1 MSSAVLYHSDKP
13 ISESD
18 EKAIIISI
26 ALAHSFIDYLNTP
39 SIIRK
44 ILRKKPYKISTILKS
59 YYKIKL
65 IPFKDGYLILS
76 DESSLPYTFNLP
88 DVTSLKQSV
97 DQLNEISTKLL
108 AISPVHSTEIP
119 SNRLKD
125 LTDWLF
131 SIDSILSI
139 LSKMWKDKKYK
150 VSFIKD
156 NKEFMRS
163 LMQEILGYIDW
174 VAKHNLKQ
182 SFLYRKGRS
191 GKELINEVRRLYEM
205 HDWLTDVLQKTKEL
219 VQRSV
224 THVATIIDNLSK
236 SSASDFMS
244 VYKFNISIEIGSTHI
259 AEMKKNITQPF
270 SQLIEKLNERILPR
284 IRQVENHYLKE
295 INNTKMQFEEKINL
309 VSKKYEDMIHDII
322 RLRDAAFR
330 TLQVEID
337 ILEKEEQKLKK
348 RIKEYKEKIKTYED
362 LLIEHSLQGTS
373 YRDLLVSDEK
383 IAEIEKGKS
392 RLKMELGK
400 TGREL
405 DEVRRELK
413 ELLRKRSEIEHE
425 YNKEIDELQAKKA
438 TELKSLENELNS
450 KIRSLENEKNKEIE
464 KVRKPL
470 QDALREK
477 SYLENLIKKCMEIDS
492 FFSVNKELTKEL
504 RFTSAW
510 SDEYLLAYIIGV
522 INMAS
527 KQIDNLS
534 TRYQRKSIDKKREIE
549 KFLLK
554 TKVDINEIIEI
565 KIPFWYIEITKSEKK
580 NEKYSIVI
588 TPSTIDYC
596 GIRNYGSLEYL
607 IGIEISPI
615 FPLINDLINLNI
627 PKIIKVHPEK
637 VLKAEIDKVSLSNI
651 FEILPRDHWLIAKG
665 IINEKLYKAV
675 IEWTNKH
682 CVDSLS

>member
-1 MSSAVLYHSDKP
+1 MLSAVLYHSDKP

-44 ILRKKPYKISTILKS
+44 ILRKKPYKISMILKS

-65 IPFKDGYLILS
+65 IPFKNGYLILS

-97 DQLNEISTKLL
+97 DQLNEISTKLF

-131 SIDSILSI
+131 SIDNILSI
-139 LSKMWKDKKYK
+139 LSKMWKDKKYR

-163 LMQEILGYIDW
+163 LMQEILGYVDW

-182 SFLYRKGRS
+182 SFLYRKGQS

-219 VQRSV
+219 VQRSM

-236 SSASDFMS
+236 SFASDFVS

-295 INNTKMQFEEKINL
+295 INNTKMQFGEKINL

-322 RLRDAAFR
+322 RLRDAALR

-337 ILEKEEQKLKK
+337 ILEKEERKLKK
-348 RIKEYKEKIKTYED
+348 RIKEYEEKIKTCED

-383 IAEIEKGKS
+383 IAEIEKEKS

-400 TGREL
+400 TRKEL

-477 SYLENLIKKCMEIDS
+477 SYLENLVKKCMEIDS

-554 TKVDINEIIEI
+554 TTADINEIIEI
-565 KIPFWYIEITKSEKK
+565 NIPFWYIEITKSEKK
-580 NEKYSIVI
+580 NEKYSIII

-596 GIRNYGSLEYL
+596 GARDYGSLEYL

-627 PKIIKVHPEK
+627 PKIVKVCPEK
-637 VLKAEIDKVSLSNI
+637 VLKAEIDKISLSNM
-651 FEILPRDHWLIAKG
+651 FEILPPDHWLIAKG
-665 IINEKLYKAV
+665 IINQKLYKTV

-682 CVDSLS
+682 GVDWLR

>member
-44 ILRKKPYKISTILKS
+44 ILRRKPYKISTILKS

-65 IPFKDGYLILS
+65 IPFEDGYIILS
-76 DESSLPYTFNLP
+76 DESSLPYTFNIP
-88 DVTSLKQSV
+88 DVTSLKQSI
-97 DQLNEISTKLL
+97 DQLNEISSKLL
-108 AISPVHSTEIP
+108 AISPVHSNEIS
-119 SNRLKD
+119 SNNLKD
-125 LTDWLF
+125 LTDLLF

-139 LSKMWKDKKYK
+139 LSQMWKNKKYR
-150 VSFIKD
+150 VNFMKD
-156 NKEFMRS
+156 DKEFMRS
-163 LMQEILGYIDW
+163 LMQEILDYIDW

-191 GKELINEVRRLYEM
+191 RNELINEVRRLYEM
-205 HDWLTDVLQKTKEL
+205 HGSLTDVLQKTKEL
-219 VQRSV
+219 VRRSV
-224 THVATIIDNLSK
+224 ANVATVIHNLSK
-236 SSASDFMS
+236 SSTSDFIS
-244 VYKFNISIEIGSTHI
+244 VYKFNISIEMGSTHV
-259 AEMKKNITQPF
+259 AEMKKNLTRPF

-284 IRQVENHYLKE
+284 IRQIENHYLKE
-295 INNTKMQFEEKINL
+295 INNTKRQFKKKKDL
-309 VSKKYEDMIHDII
+309 VSKKYEAMIHNII
-322 RLRDAAFR
+322 GLRDAALR

-337 ILEKEEQKLKK
+337 MLRKEESRLKKRIRESKKKSRTSQKLKK
-348 RIKEYKEKIKTYED
+348 TRKELND
-362 LLIEHSLQGTS
+362 
-373 YRDLLVSDEK
+373 
-383 IAEIEKGKS
+383 
-392 RLKMELGK
+392 
-400 TGREL
+400 
-405 DEVRRELK
+405 VRRELK

-438 TELKSLENELNS
+438 TELKFLENELNS

-477 SYLENLIKKCMEIDS
+477 SYLENLVKKCMEIDS
-492 FFSVNKELTKEL
+492 LFSVNKKLTKEL
-504 RFTSAW
+504 KFTSAW
-510 SDEYLLAYIIGV
+510 SDEYLLAYIIDV

-527 KQIDNLS
+527 KQVDNLS
-534 TRYQRKSIDKKREIE
+534 TRYQRKSIDKKREIK

-554 TKVDINEIIEI
+554 TKADINEIIEI
-565 KIPFWYIEITKSEKK
+565 NIPFWYIEITKSEKK
-580 NEKYSIVI
+580 NKKYSIII

-596 GIRNYGSLEYL
+596 GTRDYGSLEYL

-627 PKIIKVHPEK
+627 PKIIKVNPEK
-637 VLKAEIDKVSLSNI
+637 VLKAEIDKISLSNM
-651 FEILPRDHWLIAKG
+651 FEILPPDHWLIAKG
-665 IINEKLYKAV
+665 IINQKLYKMV
-675 IEWTNKH
+675 IEWANKH
-682 CVDSLS
+682 GVDSLH